1 MKRTLI
7 ALVLAATGALQAAAL
22 AEDKR
27 APLAVGGEVFAVVG
41 GVVVTGAEFERAY
54 RQAVRRKYYH
64 RQPPEGEVNALRRE
78 VGDALIHRVLL
89 LAESKRRGLTPDTT
103 KIDKAIAEYDTRYAG
118 SPQWRQRRESLLPEL
133 KRHLGEQDVLERL
146 ETSVRAGPPASDAQ
160 ARAYYD
166 AHRDKFTEPA
176 KVDVSVILLSVAPSS
191 PQVAWDKA
199 REEAARVVAQLRAG
213 ADFGEMARL
222 RSGDPSAGSGG
233 SLGYL
238 HRGML
243 PEPVQKVVDGMQP
256 GAISAPVTVLEGVAI
271 LRLEGRKP
279 AKVLGFADVKARA
292 AALWERERS
301 EKMWSEFLARL
312 RAGAVIEVDA
322 SRYPPASA
330 GEKGA

>member
-7 ALVLAATGALQAAAL
+7 ALVLAATAAWQAAAL
-22 AEDKR
+22 AEEKR
-27 APLAVGGEVFAVVG
+27 APLAAGGEVFAVVG
-41 GVVVTGAEFERAY
+41 GVVITGAQYERAY
-54 RQAVRRKYYH
+54 LQAVRQKFYH
-64 RQPPEGEVNALRRE
+64 RQPPQGEVDALRRE
-78 VGDALIHRVLL
+78 VGDGLIHRVLL
-89 LAESKRRGLTPDTT
+89 LAEAKRRGLAPDAA
-103 KIDKAIAEYDTRYAG
+103 KVDKTITEYDARYAG
-118 SPQWRQRRESLLPEL
+118 SPQWQQRREALLPEL
-133 KRHLGEQDVLERL
+133 KHHLGEQDVLERL
-146 ETSVRAGPPASDAQ
+146 ERSVRAGPPASDAQ

-199 REEAARVVAQLRAG
+199 REEAARIVAQLRAG
-213 ADFGEMARL
+213 ADFAEMARL
-222 RSGDPSAGSGG
+222 RSGDPSAASGG

-243 PEPVQKVVDGMQP
+243 PAPVQKVVDALQP

-279 AKVLGFADVKARA
+279 AEALAFSDAKARA
-292 AALWERERS
+292 SALWERERS
-301 EKMWSEFLARL
+301 ETQWTEFLSRL

-322 SRYPPASA
+322 SRYPPAGS